1 MGLPYFATDY
11 TKEFTEILNSD
22 APNQI
27 LDAFLTRAKNLLSQ
41 VKIQNTSEVPGGCC
55 TRVSTEGK

>member
-27 LDAFLTRAKNLLSQ
+27 LDALLPRAKNLLSQ
-41 VKIQNTSEVPGGCC
+41 VKIQNTS
-55 TRVSTEGK
+55 

>member
-11 TKEFTEILNSD
+11 TKEFIEILNSD

-27 LDAFLTRAKNLLSQ
+27 LDALLPRAKNLLS
-41 VKIQNTSEVPGGCC
+41 
-55 TRVSTEGK
+55 